1 MAPFVSV
8 VIPAYNEAERLP
20 PTLASVRRFLEDWG
34 RPYEIVVVDDGSFDA
49 TAERARQAGGPFAT
63 VLANGRN
70 RGKGHSVR
78 RGMLAATGRGSPHVR
93 RRSFDPHRGASS
105 PVVASRRGHDVAI
118 GSRALP
124 DSRVEV
130 RQPFYRE
137 SLGRLFNRPRSPPAL
152 ERAPRHPVRV
162 QALHRARPPALS
174 FEPARLDGFSF
185 DVETLFIARRRGFKI
200 AEVRGHLAQ
209 RRREPGGHGAGGP
222 GLLRSP
228 PHPRQRPAWPLRRA
242 RRSGVVAHLGRG
254 AKLLDPPFDAGVEV
268 LAHQPLAERSATLP
282 RRTGHRGAPR
292 TRWRRHRAR
301 PRRTPGPGEGSAGR
315 CT

>member
-78 RGMLAATGRGSPHVR
+78 RGMLAATGEVR
-93 RRSFDPHRGASS
+93 LMCDADLSTPIEELPRLL
-105 PVVASRRGHDVAI
+105 SRLDDGHDVAI

-137 SLGRLFNRPRSPPAL
+137 SLGRLFNGLVRFLLLSGLHDTQCGFKLFTA
-152 ERAPRHPVRV
+152 RA
-162 QALHRARPPALS
+162 ARLS

-200 AEVRGHLAQ
+200 AEVAVTWRNDAASRVGMARGALAFFD
-209 RRREPGGHGAGGP
+209 
-222 GLLRSP
+222 LLRIRANDLRGRYDAP
-228 PHPRQRPAWPLRRA
+228 PVQGL
-242 RRSGVVAHLGRG
+242 
-254 AKLLDPPFDAGVEV
+254 
-268 LAHQPLAERSATLP
+268 
-282 RRTGHRGAPR
+282 
-292 TRWRRHRAR
+292 
-301 PRRTPGPGEGSAGR
+301 
-315 CT
+315 